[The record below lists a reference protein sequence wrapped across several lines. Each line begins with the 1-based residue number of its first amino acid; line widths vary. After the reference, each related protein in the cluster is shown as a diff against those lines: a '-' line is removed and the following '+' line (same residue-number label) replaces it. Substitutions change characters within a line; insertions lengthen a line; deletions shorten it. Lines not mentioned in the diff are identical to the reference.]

1 MRITGLIGGGLL
13 AVALSQFPE
22 FAQQYEQRL
31 GGAVDQLKIV
41 IADFDA
47 SAERAGLTRE
57 QALESYDTTGDQFLT
72 DRGQDMKSAFS
83 RFEKLEAHLQTL
95 ESAGPVEK
103 VTGFAQYYDP
113 EVGGRALETFE
124 PAVPVTF
131 EGFAWAGAGLVAGYA
146 LVAGLFAG
154 GRRLRRMGRAASPTR
169 PGGAR

>member
-31 GGAVDQLKIV
+31 GGAVDQLRIV

-47 SAERAGLTRE
+47 SAERAGLSRDE
-57 QALESYDTTGDQFLT
+57 ALETYDGSGQDFLA
-72 DRGQDMKSAFS
+72 DRGQDMRKTFT
-83 RFEKLEAHLQTL
+83 RFDKLEAHLQTL
-95 ESAGPVEK
+95 ENAGPVEK

-113 EVGGRALETFE
+113 EVGSRALEAFE

-146 LVAGLFAG
+146 LIAGLFAG
-154 GRRLRRMGRAASPTR
+154 GRRLRRTGRAASPTR
-169 PGGAR
+169 SDGSR